1 VTGLN
6 TATIA
11 VATLLILLKYKINPA
26 LLVLAAAII
35 AAFSFVPK

>member
-1 VTGLN
+1 MGLN

-11 VATLLILLKYKINPA
+11 VATLLILRKYKINPK
-26 LLVLAAAII
+26 LPVLAAAII